1 MSQSDNNNKRI
12 VKNTIYLYFRM
23 LLLMFISF
31 YSTRIVLKALGVD
44 DYGVYNVVGGIVAM
58 LSFMSSSLTLAT
70 NRFFSYAL
78 GKKDIQLLNKTY
90 STSVIIFLCFS
101 ILIVILAETVGI
113 WYFYHYIKIPPGS
126 ETAAMWVYQLSIIT
140 AFIGFN
146 TSPIMSIVISH
157 EDMRMYA
164 MISLLEGGLKL
175 GIAFLLLIPFLG
187 NLKSYAIMTFISAL
201 IIRLIWHIYTKKK
214 YKQIKFTFKLDKIV
228 FKDIFSFIGW
238 QIVGSVSWLLRNQGV
253 NLVLN
258 FFFGPALN
266 TARSLA
272 IQVNSGITSLV
283 GNFQM
288 ASNPQM
294 VKYYASDDTDNLFQ
308 LLFRSSKLSFLLIL
322 IFALPIGLEVRPILL
337 FWLGEIPNYTIIFI
351 QLIIIATLVDSLS
364 GTLQQTVLATGKIK
378 QYTQIVTTIMLS
390 DILIVYL
397 AYKLGYPPQALF
409 YAEILIYAL
418 AFIAR
423 LYVTHHLLPSFKI
436 IEYLKHVTMREIAAF
451 GVAIILIGIYGL
463 IFPSIKVHFILE
475 LIIFFGIT
483 GISCYYA
490 GLTKAE
496 RVWVRGL
503 IISKIGRR

>member
-1 MSQSDNNNKRI
+1 
-12 VKNTIYLYFRM
+12 
-23 LLLMFISF
+23 
-31 YSTRIVLKALGVD
+31 
-44 DYGVYNVVGGIVAM
+44 
-58 LSFMSSSLTLAT
+58 
-70 NRFFSYAL
+70 
-78 GKKDIQLLNKTY
+78 
-90 STSVIIFLCFS
+90 
-101 ILIVILAETVGI
+101 
-113 WYFYHYIKIPPGS
+113 
-126 ETAAMWVYQLSIIT
+126 
-140 AFIGFN
+140 
-146 TSPIMSIVISH
+146 
-157 EDMRMYA
+157 
-164 MISLLEGGLKL
+164 
-175 GIAFLLLIPFLG
+175 
-187 NLKSYAIMTFISAL
+187 MTFISAL

-214 YKQIKFTFKLDKIV
+214 YRQIQFTLIFDKVIY
-228 FKDIFSFIGW
+228 KYIFGFISW
-238 QIVGSVSWLLRNQGV
+238 QVVGSVSWMLRNQGV

-322 IFALPIGLEVRPILL
+322 IFALPIGFEVKPILL
-337 FWLGEIPNYTIIFI
+337 FWLGEIPDYTIIFI
-351 QLIIIATLVDSLS
+351 QLIIVATLVDSLS

-390 DILIVYL
+390 DILIVYI

-409 YAEILIYAL
+409 YAEIFIYVL

-423 LYVTHHLLPSFKI
+423 LYVTHYLLPSFKI
-436 IEYLKHVTMREIAAF
+436 MEYLKHVTMREIAAF
-451 GVAIILIGIYGL
+451 GLAIILIGVYGL

-496 RVWVRGL
+496 RVWVRG
-503 IISKIGRR
+503 IILSKIRNR